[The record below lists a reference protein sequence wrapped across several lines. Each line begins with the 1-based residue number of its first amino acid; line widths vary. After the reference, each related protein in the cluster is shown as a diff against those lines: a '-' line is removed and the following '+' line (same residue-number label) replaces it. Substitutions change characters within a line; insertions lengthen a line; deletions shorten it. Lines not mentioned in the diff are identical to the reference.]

1 VGASMCTS
9 MRAARQI
16 SGSGDARGWG
26 VSIQKMGNPMQSEA
40 GCGISI
46 HRKGIHRKGEYAHKL
61 AMVHMHG
68 TCTAD
73 FLLFVIN
80 RGARELLKGVLPPSS
95 EHPCRSDGSDAF
107 RAGFDGGSDA

>member
-107 RAGFDGGSDA
+107 RAGVRRRE